1 MPIAKSSIERNSFVR
16 GLITEATALTFP
28 ENAAIDLQNFELNRD
43 GSIKRRLGMAIEGT
57 GTTIDTERTA
67 TSVGNYAIQTY
78 KWTNVN
84 NDPTVSIGVIQ
95 IGNRLWFTDLFSDTL
110 STSMLNLDAS
120 GNPQPLV
127 MDTDI
132 LPVSISGNEPMSFTS
147 VGGVLIVASKEM
159 DHPIYVE
166 FNATETAVVRND
178 VTGVKETVAA
188 AMFTSSPINIKV
200 RDLWGVEDNLDV
212 DERPTVR

>member
-132 LPVSISGNEPMSFTS
+132 LPVSISGNEPMSFAS

-159 DHPIYVE
+159 DYPIYVE

-178 VTGVKETVAA
+178 VTGVK
-188 AMFTSSPINIKV
+188 
-200 RDLWGVEDNLDV
+200 RL
-212 DERPTVR
+212 

>member
-84 NDPTVSIGVIQ
+84 NDPTLSIGVVQ

-110 STSMLNLDAS
+110 STAMKGTDAS
-120 GNPQPLV
+120 GNIQPV
-127 MDTDI
+127 VFDTSI
-132 LPVSISGNEPMSFTS
+132 LPVSISGNEPMSF
-147 VGGVLIVASKEM
+147 ASSRWC
-159 DHPIYVE
+159 
-166 FNATETAVVRND
+166 ACC
-178 VTGVKETVAA
+178 
-188 AMFTSSPINIKV
+188 SQ
-200 RDLWGVEDNLDV
+200 
-212 DERPTVR
+212 